1 VSALAA
7 GEGVQRMDGTLRVGI
22 VPGVTVSK
30 WSRVW
35 VERMPQTPLEV
46 VLTTPETQVSAL
58 RAGEIDMSFVRLPA
72 DDDGLTLIPLWV
84 ESPVVLMPR
93 EHEASLFESV
103 ALADLAGERLL
114 DGEVAD
120 DVELVAAGVG
130 LRILPQS
137 LALLHA
143 RKDLVYRRVTDV
155 EGTQI
160 ALAWRTEDERPELDE
175 FVGVVRGRTA
185 RSSRAAEPDEAA
197 PAKRTAKA
205 KAKAKEAR
213 AEKAKSASSRPTA
226 ASARAA
232 ANARRQRKGRPG
244 GRGRG

>member
-1 VSALAA
+1 
-7 GEGVQRMDGTLRVGI
+7 MDGALRVGI

-35 VERMPQTPLEV
+35 AERMPDTRLEV
-46 VLTTPETQVSAL
+46 VLTSPDTQVSVL
-58 RAGEIDMSFVRLPA
+58 TAGEVDMSFVRMPVE
-72 DDDGLTLIPLWV
+72 DDGLTLIPLWV
-84 ESPVVLMPR
+84 ETPVVMLPR
-93 EHEASLFESV
+93 EHEASLFDGV
-103 ALADLAGERLL
+103 TIADLDGERLL
-114 DGEVAD
+114 DGDVAD
-120 DVELVAAGVG
+120 DIELVAAGVG

-143 RKDLVYRRVTDV
+143 RKDLVYRRVTDA

-160 ALAWRTEDERPELDE
+160 ALAWREDDERPELDE

-185 RSSRAAEPDEAA
+185 RSSRAAGPDAEAA

-213 AEKAKSASSRPTA
+213 AEKARSAPSRPSAA
-226 ASARAA
+226 ASRAA

-244 GRGRG
+244 GGGRG

>member
-1 VSALAA
+1 MESA
-7 GEGVQRMDGTLRVGI
+7 LRVGI

-35 VERMPQTPLEV
+35 AERMPDTALEV
-46 VLTTPETQVSAL
+46 VLTSPDTQVSVLA
-58 RAGEIDMSFVRLPA
+58 AGEVDMSFVRLPV

-84 ESPVVLMPR
+84 ETPVVMLPR
-93 EHEASLFESV
+93 EHEASLFDGV
-103 ALADLAGERLL
+103 TLADLYGERLL

-120 DVELVAAGVG
+120 DIELVAAGVG

-143 RKDLVYRRVTDV
+143 RKDLVYRRVTDA

-160 ALAWRTEDERPELDE
+160 ALAWRTADERPELEE
-175 FVGVVRGRTA
+175 FVGIVRGRTA
-185 RSSRAAEPDEAA
+185 RSSRAGAPEADPAA

-213 AEKAKSASSRPTA
+213 AEKARSAPNRQSPA
-226 ASARAA
+226 AARAA

-244 GRGRG
+244 GGGRG